1 MFSQGGELTE
11 CVNHRK
17 RKCFPLPK
25 ANTQNLKERK
35 TFGSEIV
42 KGGPE
47 NIYCLL
53 KNILWRIQSLS
64 KWISPKVYAAKS
76 PESCECED
84 TGQGSN
90 SVSILT
96 FKQRNVAIWENSP
109 DYKGTIWY

>member
-96 FKQRNVAIWENSP
+96 FKQRNGAIWENSP

>member
-1 MFSQGGELTE
+1 MFPQEGEPTE

-25 ANTQNLKERK
+25 ANTEPEGKRN
-35 TFGSEIV
+35 FGSEIV

-47 NIYCLL
+47 NICCLL
-53 KNILWRIQSLS
+53 KNILWRIPSLS
-64 KWISPKVYAAKS
+64 KWISPKVYAAKP

-96 FKQRNVAIWENSP
+96 FKQRNVAVWENSP